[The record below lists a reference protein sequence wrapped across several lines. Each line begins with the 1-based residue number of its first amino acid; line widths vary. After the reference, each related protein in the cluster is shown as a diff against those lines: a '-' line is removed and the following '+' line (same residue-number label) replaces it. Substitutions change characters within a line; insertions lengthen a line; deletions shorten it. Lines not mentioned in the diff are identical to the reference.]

1 MNIELN
7 LNDAADITCTQCES
21 LHFTPVVRL
30 KKISAV
36 VSPTGEEMVV
46 PIQLWECKNCG
57 SVDETIL
64 S

>member
-7 LNDAADITCTQCES
+7 LNDAADITCTLCKS
-21 LHFTPVVRL
+21 LHFVPVVRL

-57 SVDETIL
+57 SIDETIL

>member
-7 LNDAADITCTQCES
+7 LNDAADIACTQCGS
-21 LHFTPVVRL
+21 LYFAPAVRL
-30 KKISAV
+30 KKVSAV

-46 PIQLWECKNCG
+46 PIQLWECTNCG
-57 SVDETIL
+57 SIDEAIL